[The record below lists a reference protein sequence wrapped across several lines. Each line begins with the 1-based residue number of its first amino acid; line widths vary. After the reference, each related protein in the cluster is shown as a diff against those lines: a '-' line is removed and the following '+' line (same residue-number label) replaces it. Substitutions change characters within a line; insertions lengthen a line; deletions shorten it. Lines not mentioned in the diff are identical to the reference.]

1 MWKNPQSIINNI
13 YMTYYIAGEDDILC
27 DEFHPRD
34 DF

>member
-13 YMTYYIAGEDDILC
+13 YMYYIAGEDDILC